1 MAEWALA
8 ALAILVVAA
17 WVARPAPAPAI
28 ASATPADGSALARA
42 PTSVDLSFT
51 GLLDPVRSHVW
62 VLDSSGASVAA
73 ARPATVDAGRIN
85 QPVTI
90 IAPSAV
96 TVTYHVTFLDGT
108 QIEGALS
115 FTVGPAG
122 GAAAP
127 PAAAGHPH
135 GVDPFSA
142 ALLAVDGFVVLV
154 VAVLL
159 VRRPRR
165 L

>member
-1 MAEWALA
+1 VAEWALA

-122 GAAAP
+122 HA
-127 PAAAGHPH
+127 H